1 MARDADGEDLAD
13 PRGDRRRRGLLRQ
26 QPRRRGRRR
35 APPDPS
41 SRRPCRS
48 AAQPRVPGQLLHR
61 RGRRRADEPAA
72 AQEAPQVGDED
83 GEEVRPGSARPE
95 LRLGQGLRRDGR
107 RRLGQRLNLL
117 TI

>member
-35 APPDPS
+35 APPDPH
-41 SRRPCRS
+41 P
-48 AAQPRVPGQLLHR
+48 AARAAPPRGPLPGQLLHR

-72 AQEAPQVGDED
+72 DEEAPQVGDED

>member
-35 APPDPS
+35 APPDPHPGARAAPPPGRV
-41 SRRPCRS
+41 RRR
-48 AAQPRVPGQLLHR
+48 R

-72 AQEAPQVGDED
+72 DQEAPQVGGED
-83 GEEVRPGSARPE
+83 GEGVRPGSARPE